1 MKGDMKGDVNVVRFF
16 RGSCD
21 GWRKRA
27 FSAEMSSLIK
37 QWIRPFRM
45 YATSELRFWI
55 TLNNIILEND

>member
-27 FSAEMSSLIK
+27 FSAEMSSPESA
-37 QWIRPFRM
+37 Q
-45 YATSELRFWI
+45 A
-55 TLNNIILEND
+55 